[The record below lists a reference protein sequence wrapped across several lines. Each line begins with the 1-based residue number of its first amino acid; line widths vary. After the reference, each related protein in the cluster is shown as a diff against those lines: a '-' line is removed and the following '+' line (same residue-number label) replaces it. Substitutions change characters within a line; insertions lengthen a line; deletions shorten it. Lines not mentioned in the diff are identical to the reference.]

1 MQTFPNTKICNAL
14 HENNFAQK
22 IKNSLPCA
30 AARLGTQS
38 FKNQAT
44 KKRRAH
50 TIVCMPNVFSARYS
64 KTNATATWKKELSR
78 VFIGAR
84 LIAQPFKSRMS
95 HNPKRTSPQHS

>member
-14 HENNFAQK
+14 HENHFAQK
-22 IKNSLPCA
+22 IKNSLLCA

-50 TIVCMPNVFSARYS
+50 TIVCMPNAFSALHLE
-64 KTNATATWKKELSR
+64 TNAAATWKRDYPVYSLEQ
-78 VFIGAR
+78 G
-84 LIAQPFKSRMS
+84 
-95 HNPKRTSPQHS
+95 